1 MRKLV
6 AIAAVAMAGAGL
18 FATSA
23 QAAGDCGAIVVG
35 EGVYVAHDANGSVNA
50 WLYAESNGTAG
61 LQRGGT
67 TLLLAEAD
75 SCQEGAANPDT
86 AIF

>member
-23 QAAGDCGAIVVG
+23 QADTACGAIVAG
-35 EGVYVAHDANGSVNA
+35 EGVYVAHDANGSVNL

-75 SCQEGAANPDT
+75 TCQASATPDT